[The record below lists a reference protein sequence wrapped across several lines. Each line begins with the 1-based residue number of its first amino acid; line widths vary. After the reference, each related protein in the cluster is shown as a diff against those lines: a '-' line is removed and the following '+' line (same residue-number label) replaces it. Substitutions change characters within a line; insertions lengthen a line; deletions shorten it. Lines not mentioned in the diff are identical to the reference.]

1 MRGEK
6 PRRLVA
12 AVAGLP
18 PNVLA
23 TIAAAEEDAGFFF
36 FLSLSLSLYLPRA
49 GAGGEQRTRRQVRA
63 SHASRLLLER
73 ALTSNYKWLVQRMKL
88 PRPPY

>member
-23 TIAAAEEDAGFFF
+23 TIAAAEEDARAFFF
-36 FLSLSLSLYLPRA
+36 VSLSLYLPRA